1 MRRGDTCSPPKPR
14 RWPGPL
20 QSDDSADHRDEDEEH
35 EVECDE
41 GGDAG
46 LEERE
51 KKKDKILTEDKWAA
65 EASNLND
72 GVVMKIKV
80 FSNDYETIW

>member
-1 MRRGDTCSPPKPR
+1 METRAALQSPAADPA
-14 RWPGPL
+14 

-41 GGDAG
+41 DGDAG

-51 KKKDKILTEDKWAA
+51 EKDKIPTGDNRAA
-65 EASNLND
+65 DSNLND

-80 FSNDYETIW
+80 FTNDYETIW